1 MKRMIVLGYQDIS
14 RNDMLNKN
22 CYLVYEECSN
32 KENTLL
38 MLEFILGFISAGI
51 YGGNNSLETQ
61 KIDRNIEMLKNYT
74 WFKNIYDDE
83 NYHRMFFVNRKV
95 RWYLQSSIRVKRI
108 MKKEKA
114 RKRLI
119 IFLNKQLQN

>member
-1 MKRMIVLGYQDIS
+1 
-14 RNDMLNKN
+14 
-22 CYLVYEECSN
+22 
-32 KENTLL
+32 
-38 MLEFILGFISAGI
+38 
-51 YGGNNSLETQ
+51 
-61 KIDRNIEMLKNYT
+61 MLKNYT

-108 MKKEKA
+108 MKKKKA
-114 RKRLI
+114 QKRLI